1 MLDVLGGSMAGKAIS
16 IRTRNVGKTA
26 ETRETA
32 PSSGKNRK
40 AVAHSRKQVTQAP
53 GAHQGSAADILS
65 AFAEL
70 YRQL

>member
-1 MLDVLGGSMAGKAIS
+1 MKGKAIS

-32 PSSGKNRK
+32 PSAGKDRK
-40 AVAHSRKQVTQAP
+40 VGAQSRKQAAQAP
-53 GAHQGSAADILS
+53 GAHRGSAADVLT